1 VQDGGNSLT
10 VDGTVAATQS
20 GTWAFRA
27 QDGTGN
33 AITSQ
38 TAGALRPW
46 HVIVTDTSGNPI
58 TSFGGSGGTA
68 SNIGSAF
75 PSAAT
80 AIGFND
86 GTNMQGGRVFDG
98 DTGAGASWIVGTM
111 LRASASGGT
120 VEAGTA
126 ANPLRFDPTG
136 TTTQPVSI
144 SGTLGV
150 NVSQFGGN
158 AANLGA
164 GNAGTGTPRFVLATD
179 QVALAGLG
187 AGATGSGVPANA
199 IYQGIN
205 VGGNQRGQTGV
216 NPTGTV
222 YAAQVDI
229 ASVGGSTAS
238 YVADI
243 SGDAD
248 TGAGT
253 STMVMY
259 GIGFPASG
267 GPVFWPGDATNGG
280 KVQVTQLPNVSIAP
294 AQSLT
299 ATSSTAGNFMSA
311 LGATAST
318 TDATVECPIVSAATN
333 NATNCKASPG
343 NLYGY
348 EIYNTTTTTYYLRL
362 YNTASAPTCSSATGF
377 VRSIPIPAA
386 SAAGQVG
393 GLVRLT
399 PVPVGFSTGISYC
412 LTAGSANNDNTS
424 AATGV
429 FGAAIYK

>member
-1 VQDGGNSLT
+1 
-10 VDGTVAATQS
+10 
-20 GTWAFRA
+20 
-27 QDGTGN
+27 
-33 AITSQ
+33 
-38 TAGALRPW
+38 
-46 HVIVTDTSGNPI
+46 
-58 TSFGGSGGTA
+58 
-68 SNIGSAF
+68 
-75 PSAAT
+75 
-80 AIGFND
+80 
-86 GTNMQGGRVFDG
+86 
-98 DTGAGASWIVGTM
+98 
-111 LRASASGGT
+111 
-120 VEAGTA
+120 
-126 ANPLRFDPTG
+126 
-136 TTTQPVSI
+136 
-144 SGTLGV
+144 
-150 NVSQFGGN
+150 VSQFGGN

-386 SAAGQVG
+386 SAAGQGGGEVLLGAPPPPQPPVDPPAGTAPVEPATLFGTLAPDGDLVRQILAGLVQPLAGGDVAREPTPPGQTPPPAPDPLAGWEAAVNALGDLMSRSIGAANYGTANDDATALAKGREVDLVEAVATGALWVASLIGGVG
-393 GLVRLT
+393 GSPDGGSGNPEYDAAMLRTAHRCGARLKPCAREQLGLPPET
-399 PVPVGFSTGISYC
+399 PDEASITYGWSKG
-412 LTAGSANNDNTS
+412 
-424 AATGV
+424 
-429 FGAAIYK
+429 